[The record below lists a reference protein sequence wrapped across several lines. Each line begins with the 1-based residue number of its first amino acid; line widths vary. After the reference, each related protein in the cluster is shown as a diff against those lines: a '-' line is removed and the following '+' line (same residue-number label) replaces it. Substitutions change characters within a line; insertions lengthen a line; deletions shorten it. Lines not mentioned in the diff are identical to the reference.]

1 MPPTIRVRTGTG
13 SLYTDNSSRDRAG
26 QFHKAARRSRF
37 SRLPNGERL
46 WVQGDAGP
54 IQVDW
59 KGLVTQ
65 MLREVSDLLELIR
78 DVGGELQHCLRRRQR
93 LDPDFVADY
102 AEVISWFV
110 VFHTVGLVD
119 RRGAWLGTVP

>member
-13 SLYTDNSSRDRAG
+13 TLYTDNSSRDRAG
-26 QFHKAARRSRF
+26 QFRKAVRRSRF

-59 KGLVTQ
+59 QGLVTQ
-65 MLREVSDLLELIR
+65 MLRDVSDLLDLIR
-78 DVGGELQHCLRRRQR
+78 DVGSELQHCQRRRQR
-93 LDPDFVADY
+93 LDADFVADY
-102 AEVISWFV
+102 SEVISWFV

-119 RRGAWLGTVP
+119 RRGVWLGGLP